1 MQRQTNAMAEINK
14 HLQAQSGI
22 LSCLTG
28 KSEDHG
34 NRLNGVSDSLA
45 TLETRLLQIS
55 ADSEA
60 PVQGVHRIAPHRRHE
75 DLCTPHPGPLP

>member
-22 LSCLTG
+22 LSCLTK

-45 TLETRLLQIS
+45 TLETRLPQIS

-60 PVQGVHRIAPHRRHE
+60 RV
-75 DLCTPHPGPLP
+75 